1 MKVYTEVN
9 YIWKDDKLVQTD
21 SKSFDYE
28 GEVSL
33 CHNRTRRVG
42 SKWTG
47 YKTINIPHTHKS
59 INDIKP
65 KGGTTAEATN
75 AANEAV
81 HSGATAITT
90 GIKKIKETV
99 SKGPTGGTA
108 KDVADALYGGS
119 TKDLVEKAQETYV
132 NLETSFNKNK
142 DDLAQ
147 ALFAPTKNTLEETA
161 TSLINKNKPIS
172 NVNRQ
177 EEDQLLYGSRRGIQM
192 QDEGQRATSGGL
204 RRDIHELR
212 TLSGKAKPKG

>member
-47 YKTINIPHTHKS
+47 YKTINIPHSHKS
-59 INDIKP
+59 VNDIKP
-65 KGGTTAEATN
+65 KGGTTAEAT
-75 AANEAV
+75 
-81 HSGATAITT
+81 TAITE
-90 GIKKIKETV
+90 GVKDIKETV

-147 ALFAPTKNTLEETA
+147 ALFAPTKNKLEETA
-161 TSLINKNKPIS
+161 TSIINENINKNRPTS

-177 EEDQLLYGSRRGIQM
+177 EDELLYGSRRGIQM
-192 QDEGQRATSGGL
+192 QDEGQRASSGGL
-204 RRDIHELR
+204 RRDIHVLR